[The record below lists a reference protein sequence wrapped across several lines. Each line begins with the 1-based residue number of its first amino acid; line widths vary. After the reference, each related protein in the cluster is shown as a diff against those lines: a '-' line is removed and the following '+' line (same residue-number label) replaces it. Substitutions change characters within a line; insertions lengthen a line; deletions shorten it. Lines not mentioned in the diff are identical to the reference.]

1 MTESNGYLGIW
12 KEQVLSTYALMLA
25 SWLWP
30 QIEDEASIS
39 EKVDE
44 AFESEEAHRVLEDLL
59 SRYMDSLTMEQAL
72 TFLSPEDVITPDV
85 LDLMLYRSVQAA
97 IKAYAVQVSVISI
110 VERARVILLRWYRD
124 GPEPGVAYD
133 AYGRAKP
140 LGRQT
145 LEVLKQITLRVI
157 SLA

>member
-1 MTESNGYLGIW
+1 MQATEDYAGRW
-12 KEQVLSTYALMLA
+12 REQALSTYALMLA

-30 QIEDEASIS
+30 RVQDESDITDIIDTMFA
-39 EKVDE
+39 D
-44 AFESEEAHRVLEDLL
+44 EEAHRVIEELL
-59 SRYMDSLTMEQAL
+59 SYYMESLTLEQAL
-72 TFLSPEDVITPDV
+72 NFLSPEDVITPDV
-85 LDLMLYRSVQAA
+85 LDLVLYRSVQSA

-110 VERARVILLRWYRD
+110 VERARAILLRWYKE

-145 LEVLKQITLRVI
+145 LEVLKQITLRVVAL
-157 SLA
+157 S